1 MTMFQKIAFVGSPA
15 EAGRMHSLLETAGFH
30 PREDSSAHGA
40 LADAQHG
47 GWVEVPENE
56 AREAAAFLKQQWPGR
71 AVVSRRAQEPLGDEP
86 DGVRRG
92 TADDRRSARAARA
105 MGWSPFKVPFTI
117 IGLPVF
123 MWV

>member
-47 GWVEVPENE
+47 VRDPV
-56 AREAAAFLKQQWPGR
+56 R
-71 AVVSRRAQEPLGDEP
+71 APDQRAQARGKLGECERLRQVVV
-86 DGVRRG
+86 G
-92 TADDRRSARAARA
+92 A
-105 MGWSPFKVPFTI
+105 
-117 IGLPVF
+117 
-123 MWV
+123 